1 VRWMYLVSQERNTE
15 IPSSELTQL
24 WLVALKSYPLEA
36 INHGFMEALREVTYP
51 IKLSDV
57 ATRAQVWM
65 ELQEG
70 KQVRH
75 VEPHVKPCD
84 CDFTKVERILPTRI
98 RDGTGCAEAS
108 SIDGTRSRSRAESLR
123 DPRLRRTQ
131 TDSGRASEE
140 SSGDRV
146 MKISQR
152 EARRLRKENAQLRF
166 EMNAQL
172 SKWSSTWPS
181 STSIGSVQLAD
192 DSKMYGRIEATRM
205 LNHAV
210 VVIAEGN
217 GRIVFFACELPRK

>member
-1 VRWMYLVSQERNTE
+1 MDPVKPNSETNAIEKTSKLDLERSTAIVRWMYLVSQERNTE

-84 CDFTKVERILPTRI
+84 CDFTKVETFCPHGYATGPDALKQVLSTAHVHAPEPKVYEIPGYEERKRIL
-98 RDGTGCAEAS
+98 AE
-108 SIDGTRSRSRAESLR
+108 
-123 DPRLRRTQ
+123 
-131 TDSGRASEE
+131 
-140 SSGDRV
+140 
-146 MKISQR
+146 
-152 EARRLRKENAQLRF
+152 QLKKVQ
-166 EMNAQL
+166 E
-172 SKWSSTWPS
+172 
-181 STSIGSVQLAD
+181 IG
-192 DSKMYGRIEATRM
+192 
-205 LNHAV
+205 
-210 VVIAEGN
+210 
-217 GRIVFFACELPRK
+217 